1 MVGYPMINRLLNRA
15 ISVTVS
21 CIILLTVGLVLW
33 LFLRESQILL
43 QDILF
48 WVGAAPILLFSIGL
62 FGNFLGRGN
71 SSYQIS
77 RSVSQESSNQRALQE
92 HHDREESVRSELKWI
107 TAGLLTWLMSYLLYL
122 FT

>member
-1 MVGYPMINRLLNRA
+1 MVGYPMINRILNKA
-15 ISVTVS
+15 ISVALS
-21 CIILLTVGLVLW
+21 SIILIAVGLVLW
-33 LFLRESQILL
+33 LFLRTAQIVL

-48 WVGAAPILLFSIGL
+48 WVGAVPILLFSIGL

-77 RSVSQESSNQRALQE
+77 RSVSQESSNQRAVQD
-92 HHDREESVRSELKWI
+92 HHDREDRVRSELKWI
-107 TAGLLTWLMSYLLYL
+107 MAGLLTWLMSYVLYL

>member
-1 MVGYPMINRLLNRA
+1 MINRLLNSA
-15 ISVTVS
+15 ISIS
-21 CIILLTVGLVLW
+21 ISSIILLAVGLILW
-33 LFLRESQILL
+33 FFLRKSQIML

-48 WVGAAPILLFSIGL
+48 WVGAAPILVFSIGL

-77 RSVSQESSNQRALQE
+77 RSVSQESSNQRAVQD
-92 HHDREESVRSELKWI
+92 HHDREKSVRSELKWI
-107 TAGLLTWLMSYLLYL
+107 MAGLLTWLMSYVLYL

>member
-1 MVGYPMINRLLNRA
+1 MINRLLNRA
-15 ISVTVS
+15 VSVAISS
-21 CIILLTVGLVLW
+21 IILIAVGLVLW
-33 LFLRESQILL
+33 FFLRKSQIVL

-77 RSVSQESSNQRALQE
+77 RSVSQESSNQRAVKD
-92 HHDREESVRSELKWI
+92 HHDREESLRSELKWI
-107 TAGLLTWLMSYLLYL
+107 MAGLLTWLISYVLYLL
-122 FT
+122 T